1 MDSFRL
7 RRSGFRQTLKEGL
20 MSTHV
25 SSEDSP
31 LAFSPAPALASP
43 ALVYDPQFS
52 RARQFGLALKRG
64 VDVVGALIS
73 LLFLSPILPLLALI
87 VRLDGGP
94 ALYGHTRIGCNGR
107 PFKCLKF
114 RTMVVDAD
122 KMLANYL
129 ATHPRAAMEWARQQ
143 KLQHDPRVTRIG
155 AILRKT
161 SIDELPQ
168 LINVLRGEMSL
179 VGPRPVVHDE
189 LEEHYGPIGQT
200 AYSAMRPGITG
211 LWQVSGRSDTTYRE
225 RVMLDITYRSSWSLL
240 LDLKILLRTVPV
252 VLGRR
257 GAV

>member
-1 MDSFRL
+1 MATQAS
-7 RRSGFRQTLKEGL
+7 SGDAGF
-20 MSTHV
+20 
-25 SSEDSP
+25 
-31 LAFSPAPALASP
+31 AFPPAPVLASNAP
-43 ALVYDPQFS
+43 LRYEPQPS
-52 RARQFGLALKRG
+52 RTRQIGLALKRG
-64 VDVVGALIS
+64 FDVVAALMA
-73 LLFLSPILPLLALI
+73 LLILSPILPLVALV

-94 ALYGHTRIGCNGR
+94 VLYGHTRIGRKGQS
-107 PFKCLKF
+107 FKCLKF

-122 KMLANYL
+122 KMLAHYL
-129 ATHPRAAMEWARQQ
+129 ETHPRAAMEWARQQ
-143 KLQHDPRVTRIG
+143 KLRHDPRVTRIG
-155 AILRKT
+155 TILRKT

-189 LEEHYGPIGQT
+189 LDEHYGPVGSI

-225 RVMLDITYRSSWSLL
+225 RVTLDITYRSNWSFL
-240 LDLKILLRTVPV
+240 LDLKILLRTIPV